1 MGLGELAEP
10 FVEDIARML
19 QDDEIGDEAKM
30 ALEKLRPMIIAVKV
44 KRLAQSFSTSV
55 MNMVHRLP
63 ATFEKEA
70 R

>member
-30 ALEKLRPMIIAVKV
+30 ALEKLRPMITSNGAV
-44 KRLAQSFSTSV
+44 SP
-55 MNMVHRLP
+55 H
-63 ATFEKEA
+63 
-70 R
+70 